1 MKVIFLSTLALVG
14 GAYRAEVLRPGHW
27 DYPGIEG
34 GLKIDRSLLEE
45 FVSNFNAGV
54 KGFEQPLN
62 RDHDD
67 AQPCGWVRALEL
79 TPLGSLAAH
88 FDITDANTRT
98 LVDEGT
104 LRYVSAELDLGWF
117 DPEHKQERRVFEGLA
132 LTNRPYIKRMG
143 PVERVANLSEYAG
156 DLARLNCEI
165 HDDEGRLNGSQ
176 PGCNRKK
183 RKTLG
188 MKTAWKKP
196 PTTMTAAE
204 IRHPHPTP
212 ETLRGAAPSHR
223 ILHEETNM
231 PSTGTQNTSTTE
243 SAATDVRPVD
253 LEIRL
258 AQESADKRRLEAE
271 LSDLRASQRATLAR
285 VRMSEWKDRTVRL
298 ARKGKITPPVS
309 KRLLRV
315 GQVLLA
321 EGKSTIQLDKKVKFA
336 DDEAE
341 TDSVDM
347 IDEIL
352 DMLEE
357 LPAGVSTDDDDKAS
371 LEEAD
376 PAAKGNMDDEIAKL
390 AERLLAENPGLGRK
404 AYLMA
409 DKQVRGKG
417 RG

>member
-1 MKVIFLSTLALVG
+1 MKVIFLSALALVG

-34 GLKIDRSLLEE
+34 GLKIDRPLLEE

-79 TPLGSLAAH
+79 TPTGSLAAH

-156 DLARLNCEI
+156 DLAKF
-165 HDDEGRLNGSQ
+165 GSQ
-176 PGCNRKK
+176 
-183 RKTLG
+183 
-188 MKTAWKKP
+188 
-196 PTTMTAAE
+196 
-204 IRHPHPTP
+204 
-212 ETLRGAAPSHR
+212 
-223 ILHEETNM
+223 EESMLTEEK
-231 PSTGTQNTSTTE
+231 GKTE
-243 SAATDVRPVD
+243 SAATDVRLGEMEVK
-253 LEIRL
+253 L
-258 AQESADKRRLEAE
+258 AQESAEKRRLEAE

-298 ARKGKITPPVS
+298 ARKGKITPPVW

-315 GQVLLA
+315 GEVLLA

-336 DDEAE
+336 DDESE

-376 PAAKGNMDDEIAKL
+376 PAAKGNVDDEIAKL